1 MRIFSID
8 DSTASRKFLLAI
20 LASAVITAVLS
31 WLLYLLGSE
40 YLSDRSSLLTD
51 QSLASYIGVIFATA
65 VALGG
70 SLVAIVLADRAVTS
84 ANEQVELARQANQI
98 SEHQSPDGVAAVVAA
113 GHYERL
119 KGLLITVP
127 SLLRKAHRDHL
138 FDDSASRQDHAVLG
152 ELVDL
157 ITQATRAFL
166 ESTVPVTI
174 VSLASRVDGSTTQR
188 AVQHQRYFEY
198 AISSLYYDLAAA
210 RQMLHLAASP
220 VTSASSIRNVLLR
233 VLHGVYALMRE
244 MDTLIVACDEAG
256 KAQTDLFSALERK
269 FIEQVLPVV
278 RLNRDLW
285 LTSDFDSLRNLLVK
299 NINSRV
305 LMQLPSLNKM
315 KLSSSGKGGVIFSLH
330 EGGHSTVLTHILR
343 EIRSTGAVG
352 RVVHMADNN
361 LEEDMAQPGASD
373 VPVFLISD
381 HPTYRLAQL
390 QDYARNR
397 AGAAWKRCV
406 VLFDQVDQVAAF
418 TPYKKRLST
427 SDAIACWQRLRAVE
441 AILAQAALSAL
452 PMQDRQIGGLPKQT
466 RDILKNV
473 QDKQFP
479 TGEQLED
486 LLAMVATAAQDAS
499 GVKPDRDT
507 VFDWILLWD
516 GLLRDMLDESP
527 VEVQVERLKALDLSD
542 EVMLGVVARLA
553 APPLLSRPFYHLAAN
568 PSGHIAGDEIDLF
581 LDNAAVFG
589 VAYIDTRFGVTM
601 SPLLELLA
609 STEKGHLLF

>member
-1 MRIFSID
+1 MRIFSIN

-40 YLSDRSSLLTD
+40 YLSDKSSLLTD
-51 QSLASYIGVIFATA
+51 QSLANYIGVIFATA

-98 SEHQSPDGVAAVVAA
+98 SEHQSPDGVAAVAAA

-138 FDDSASRQDHAVLG
+138 FDDSASSQDHAVLG

-174 VSLASRVDGSTTQR
+174 VSLASRVDGSTTR
-188 AVQHQRYFEY
+188 HAVQHQRYFEY

-210 RQMLHLAASP
+210 RQMLHPAASP
-220 VTSASSIRNVLLR
+220 ATSSCLIRSVLLR

-244 MDTLIVACDEAG
+244 MDTLIVESDEAG
-256 KAQTDLFSALERK
+256 NAQTDLFSALERK
-269 FIEQVLPVV
+269 FIEQVLPVA
-278 RLNRDLW
+278 RLNRGLW
-285 LTSDFDSLRNLLVK
+285 LTSDFESLRNLLIK
-299 NINSRV
+299 NIHSSTV
-305 LMQLPSLNKM
+305 MH
-315 KLSSSGKGGVIFSLH
+315 LSSPSERTLMHSGKGGVIFSLH

-343 EIRSTGAVG
+343 EIRSTGAIG
-352 RVVHMADNN
+352 KVVQVAGNN
-361 LEEDMAQPGASD
+361 LERDLAQPGANE

-381 HPTYRLAQL
+381 NPTYRLAQL
-390 QDYARNR
+390 HDYAKKRE
-397 AGAAWKRCV
+397 GAAWQRCV
-406 VLFDQVDQVAAF
+406 VLFDQVDQVPAF
-418 TPYKKRLST
+418 TPIRKRLSI
-427 SDAIACWQRLRAVE
+427 SDALECWQRFRAVE
-441 AILAQAALSAL
+441 AILDQAARIAL
-452 PMQDRQIGGLPKQT
+452 PMQDRHIWSLRAQT
-466 RDILKNV
+466 RETLKNV
-473 QDKQFP
+473 PDKQFP
-479 TGEQLED
+479 TGIQMDD

-499 GVKPDRDT
+499 GVKPDRDM
-507 VFDWILLWD
+507 VYDWIILWD
-516 GLLRDMLDESP
+516 GLLRDMLDGSDD
-527 VEVQVERLKALDLSD
+527 EVQVERLKALDLSD
-542 EVMLGVVARLA
+542 EAMLSAIAKLA
-553 APPLLSRPFYHLAAN
+553 APPLLSRPFYHLATN
-568 PSGHIAGDEIDLF
+568 PDGHFAGDEVDLL
-581 LDNAAVFG
+581 LDNAVVFG
-589 VAYIDTRFGVTM
+589 IAYIDTRFGVTT

-609 STEKGHLLF
+609 STQEGHLLF